1 MNHVSFVG
9 LNRRKQGERMK
20 RLPKGASR
28 TDVTKNK
35 MLEVAVDAFGIAGY
49 EGVSTR
55 ELADRAGVNLG
66 AIRYHFGDKKGL
78 YQSAV
83 QYVADGLRERMSPT
97 LQEVDRRVTRAGISR
112 EELMDLL
119 CQLLSGFAS
128 QLLRPGISD
137 SWARLLI
144 REQMDP
150 TESFAILYSVMRL
163 VTEGT
168 ALIVGKILD
177 APKDSEDVRIRTMA
191 LLGQA
196 IVFRSHRAAALR
208 FVGWKNLG
216 PREIFKVQA
225 VVSNQCRA
233 ILRE

>member
-1 MNHVSFVG
+1 M
-9 LNRRKQGERMK
+9 
-20 RLPKGASR
+20 
-28 TDVTKNK
+28 
-35 MLEVAVDAFGIAGY
+35 
-49 EGVSTR
+49 
-55 ELADRAGVNLG
+55 AGVP
-66 AIRYHFGDKKGL
+66 DK
-78 YQSAV
+78 S
-83 QYVADGLRERMSPT
+83 
-97 LQEVDRRVTRAGISR
+97 VTRTGISR
-112 EELMDLL
+112 EELVDLL

-150 TESFAILYSVMRL
+150 TEEFTILYSVMRL

-168 ALIVGKILD
+168 ASIVGKILG

-208 FVGWKNLG
+208 FVGWKSLG
-216 PREIFKVQA
+216 SQEILKVQS
-225 VVSNQCRA
+225 VVSNQCGA
-233 ILRE
+233 ILRASIDAARGDSNESKRDKSNGAPQFGSVLLVRTLLKFSPLLSTCPRSSARKKSALCPF

>member
-1 MNHVSFVG
+1 MN
-9 LNRRKQGERMK
+9 

-35 MLEVAVDAFGIAGY
+35 MLEVAVDAFGTAGY
-49 EGVSTR
+49 DGVSTR
-55 ELADRAGVNLG
+55 QLADRAAVNLG

-78 YQSAV
+78 YRAAV
-83 QYVADGLRERMSPT
+83 QHVAEGLRERVSPV
-97 LQEVDRRVTRAGISR
+97 LQEVGRSATRTGISR
-112 EELMDLL
+112 EELIDLV

-150 TESFAILYSVMRL
+150 TEGFAILYSVMRL

-168 ALIVGKILD
+168 ASIVGKILD

-208 FVGWKNLG
+208 FVGWKRLG
-216 PREIFKVQA
+216 PQEILKVQA

-233 ILRE
+233 ILRA

>member
-1 MNHVSFVG
+1 MHLEPRATRG
-9 LNRRKQGERMK
+9 LALASWLIER
-20 RLPKGASR
+20 A
-28 TDVTKNK
+28 
-35 MLEVAVDAFGIAGY
+35 
-49 EGVSTR
+49 
-55 ELADRAGVNLG
+55 NLG

-78 YQSAV
+78 YRAAV
-83 QYVADGLRERMSPT
+83 QHVADGLRERVSPL
-97 LQEVDRRVTRAGISR
+97 LQEVGRSAARPGISR
-112 EELMDLL
+112 EELVDLL

-150 TESFAILYSVMRL
+150 TEGFAILYSVMRL

-168 ALIVGKILD
+168 ASIVGKILG
-177 APKDSEDVRIRTMA
+177 APKNSEDVRIRTMA

-216 PREIFKVQA
+216 PQQILKVQS

-233 ILRE
+233 ILSA